1 MISLK
6 NSGSLKL
13 QVFSETMSI
22 LEKNTSR
29 EKINTYLT
37 KILQLLR

>member
-6 NSGSLKL
+6 ISGSVKF
-13 QVFSETMSI
+13 QGFSETMSI
-22 LEKNTSR
+22 LEKNMSR

-37 KILQLLR
+37 KILQLVS